1 MAYCCLV
8 LFDQPFV
15 DADGGSTARL
25 AWGARKSRR
34 IHQILR
40 LFIDDISVSVSIDHD
55 VINRA

>member
-1 MAYCCLV
+1 MIASADRGRACLTTIEI
-8 LFDQPFV
+8 
-15 DADGGSTARL
+15 S
-25 AWGARKSRR
+25 RKSRR

>member
-1 MAYCCLV
+1 MVDSPLV
-8 LFDQPFV
+8 LVDQPSV
-15 DADGGSTARL
+15 DADVGAARL
-25 AWGARKSRR
+25 LWGARKSRR